1 VHSPVIWVK
10 GTLPLPETNSHGKPT
25 TKLNKLKTLKT
36 LDLGVSPQACQGG
49 VQGTTTFKT
58 KTKTK
63 NLRIRAARIPAGTTG
78 VRFGKWILLLIN
90 DFTIH
95 SRRPRSSNS
104 LERAPHHRTGGRVG
118 SGMKRPQEIECRFR
132 GNTSLST
139 PTPTSEVN
147 PTPNPRRPGPD
158 PPSRRLRVD
167 ERHSSHAEQ
176 STVQTLECQTLK
188 VREMFRRSFVT
199 SLLGNRDDQ
208 GGFDRRAGAAL
219 TASVPIQQDRA
230 NSQSN
235 VKRGSVRADARRCT
249 ASVDKG
255 SSPGWW

>member
-1 VHSPVIWVK
+1 MI
-10 GTLPLPETNSHGKPT
+10 LPYTP
-25 TKLNKLKTLKT
+25 
-36 LDLGVSPQACQGG
+36 
-49 VQGTTTFKT
+49 
-58 KTKTK
+58 
-63 NLRIRAARIPAGTTG
+63 
-78 VRFGKWILLLIN
+78 
-90 DFTIH
+90 
-95 SRRPRSSNS
+95 
-104 LERAPHHRTGGRVG
+104 GGRGAQTRLRERPIIGPGVG
-118 SGMKRPQEIECRFR
+118 SGLKRPQEIECRFR

-167 ERHSSHAEQ
+167 ESHAEQ

-208 GGFDRRAGAAL
+208 GVSTGVRVRLSRRQCQFSRTVPIAKV
-219 TASVPIQQDRA
+219 TWKRSVPTLDR
-230 NSQSN
+230 
-235 VKRGSVRADARRCT
+235 RRCT

>member
-1 VHSPVIWVK
+1 MI
-10 GTLPLPETNSHGKPT
+10 LPYTP
-25 TKLNKLKTLKT
+25 
-36 LDLGVSPQACQGG
+36 
-49 VQGTTTFKT
+49 
-58 KTKTK
+58 
-63 NLRIRAARIPAGTTG
+63 
-78 VRFGKWILLLIN
+78 
-90 DFTIH
+90 
-95 SRRPRSSNS
+95 
-104 LERAPHHRTGGRVG
+104 GGRGAQTRLRERPIIGPGVG
-118 SGMKRPQEIECRFR
+118 SGLKRPQEIECRFR

-235 VKRGSVRADARRCT
+235 VEASVPTLDHAVHRVRRQGFIARLVVRGSIKAGEPSGHIKSMAATTPLTSKNDSVQATRDA
-249 ASVDKG
+249 
-255 SSPGWW
+255 PGALVFT

>member
-1 VHSPVIWVK
+1 
-10 GTLPLPETNSHGKPT
+10 
-25 TKLNKLKTLKT
+25 
-36 LDLGVSPQACQGG
+36 
-49 VQGTTTFKT
+49 
-58 KTKTK
+58 
-63 NLRIRAARIPAGTTG
+63 LRE
-78 VRFGKWILLLIN
+78 
-90 DFTIH
+90 
-95 SRRPRSSNS
+95 RPIIG
-104 LERAPHHRTGGRVG
+104 PGFG
-118 SGMKRPQEIECRFR
+118 SGLKRPQEIECRFR

-167 ERHSSHAEQ
+167 ESHAEQ

-188 VREMFRRSFVT
+188 VREKFRRSFVT

-235 VKRGSVRADARRCT
+235 VEASRCRR
-249 ASVDKG
+249 SDRLHRVQGFIERRLDKG
-255 SSPGWW
+255 RRAVWTYQVHGGYNATHE

>member
-1 VHSPVIWVK
+1 
-10 GTLPLPETNSHGKPT
+10 
-25 TKLNKLKTLKT
+25 
-36 LDLGVSPQACQGG
+36 
-49 VQGTTTFKT
+49 
-58 KTKTK
+58 
-63 NLRIRAARIPAGTTG
+63 LRE
-78 VRFGKWILLLIN
+78 
-90 DFTIH
+90 
-95 SRRPRSSNS
+95 RPIIG
-104 LERAPHHRTGGRVG
+104 PGVG
-118 SGMKRPQEIECRFR
+118 SGLKRPQEIECRFR

-167 ERHSSHAEQ
+167 ESHAEQ
-176 STVQTLECQTLK
+176 STRVQTLECQTLK

-235 VKRGSVRADARRCT
+235 VE
-249 ASVDKG
+249 ASVPTLSSLDAAPRPSTRVHRPSGGERLDKG
-255 SSPGWW
+255 RRAVWTYQVHGGYNATHE